1 MLRTLLGAGLVAV
14 ALLALGR
21 LRRTMLDAL
30 SADHRKASN
39 RLHDEGT
46 PGVIYHVVQKSLW
59 DAAQAAGVNYFPPR
73 YEIEGFIHATHDANL
88 LLGVLNWR
96 HPKHGF
102 IYKDIQGTFLCLAID
117 TTVLTSPVKM
127 EAAAP
132 TESNPKPV
140 AFPHIFGPVA
150 PLSCVVRQMEVV
162 RDPSDGT
169 FLSIAGLCA

>member
-1 MLRTLLGAGLVAV
+1 MRGSELALLGAGLAAV
-14 ALLALGR
+14 GLLAFGR
-21 LRRTMLDAL
+21 RR
-30 SADHRKASN
+30 RR

-46 PGVIYHVVQKSLW
+46 PAVIYHVVQKSLW
-59 DAAQAAGVNYFPPR
+59 DAAQAGGYHYFPPR
-73 YEIEGFIHATHDANL
+73 YDIEGFMHATHDANL

-102 IYKDIQGTFLCLAID
+102 IYKKIEGTFLCLAID
-117 TTVLTSPVKM
+117 TTVLASPVKM

-132 TESNPKPV
+132 TASNPSPV
-140 AFPHIFGPVA
+140 AFPHVFGPLT

-169 FLSIAGLCA
+169 FLSIAGLCE